1 MVSLPRLFSREPR
14 ITSTLHRHLAPDL
27 RWETARMP
35 FGVEKA
41 ALVAQF
47 SATPKLSKSVTELV
61 RELNRNGYFVV
72 LSSACPDPAPLEW
85 HGEAPS
91 DVAVL
96 RKPNIGYDFG
106 SWAVALAEE
115 PKLLGVDKLLIV
127 NDSMLGP
134 FWSLESV
141 IRGFESSMGEA
152 WGLTRTHQFE
162 PHVQSFFMGFHR
174 PVVASPVFHDF
185 WSQVRVEADKGAVI
199 RRYEMGL
206 ARALHVE
213 GFVTAAHIDGAVA
226 AGFGENPSLLG
237 WRKLL
242 ELDVPLIKRELIVHP
257 QFFVHGDR
265 IPGILEREFQIDITE
280 WL

>member
-1 MVSLPRLFSREPR
+1 MVSLPRILTREPHV
-14 ITSTLHRHLAPDL
+14 TSALHRHLSPQL
-27 RWETARMP
+27 RWEGGRMP
-35 FGVEKA
+35 HGVTKA

-47 SATPKLSKSVTELV
+47 STTAKLSKSTSELV

-72 LSSACPDPAPLEW
+72 LSAACPDPSPLEW
-85 HGEAPS
+85 HGETPS
-91 DVAVL
+91 DVAIL

-115 PKLLGVDKLLIV
+115 PKLLTVDHLLIV

-134 FWSLESV
+134 FWSLKSV
-141 IRGFESSMGEA
+141 IQGFESSFGEA

-162 PHVQSFFMGFHR
+162 PHVQSFFMGFHK
-174 PVVASPVFHDF
+174 PVVSSPVFHDF
-185 WSQVRVEADKGAVI
+185 WGQVRVEPDKGSVI
-199 RRYEMGL
+199 RRYELGL
-206 ARALHVE
+206 ARLLFVE
-213 GFVTAAHIDGAVA
+213 GFVTTAHIDGAVA

-242 ELDVPLIKRELIVHP
+242 ELDVPLIKRELIAHP
-257 QFFVHGDR
+257 QLFVHGDR